1 MAQYHSGSKLLNK
14 SICYDPFLYS
24 CRRSLHGVSVTLLI
38 VAQVILYDFVFVA
51 LEQKKVMFCHVLF
64 NPLLCEWKDSS
75 MHGHEFCSMSNH
87 TMHVRSDMLSWVH

>member
-24 CRRSLHGVSVTLLI
+24 CRRSLHGVSVASLI

-51 LEQKKVMFCHVLF
+51 LEQKKCFVMYFSIPCCV
-64 NPLLCEWKDSS
+64 NGKIAPCMVMNSAA
-75 MHGHEFCSMSNH
+75 
-87 TMHVRSDMLSWVH
+87 